1 MSTELKKT
9 ESGLVQKSD
18 FNSLMGRLYNLDKCL
33 LLDTSYSMT
42 TIVEYQDNQPV
53 RAIDN
58 LRTLAEQ
65 FKHLRKFSFNSTVQ
79 EVGSWIPEPTGGTD
93 LAGAF
98 DYLKQQG
105 CKQIVLMTDGMPDNE
120 YESLLKA
127 EGLHINIYYIGY
139 GQVPDFLLQL
149 AKQSG
154 GSVGNSLL
162 TSDNLTQIGQTI
174 AGYLEGGQTDESKI
188 CL

>member
-18 FNSLMGRLYNLDKCL
+18 FNSLMGKLYNLNKAL
-33 LLDTSYSMT
+33 LLDTSYSMNA
-42 TIVEYQDNQPV
+42 IVEYQDSQPV

-127 EGLHINIYYIGY
+127 EGLHINIYYIGS

>member
-18 FNSLMGRLYNLDKCL
+18 FNSLMGRLYNLDKAL

-42 TIVEYQDNQPV
+42 ATVEYQDGQPV
-53 RAIDN
+53 KAIDN
-58 LRTLAEQ
+58 LRTLTEQ
-65 FKHLRKFSFNSTVQ
+65 FKHIRKFSFDSRVQ
-79 EVGSWIPEPTGGTD
+79 EIGNWIPEPTGGTD

-98 DYLKQQG
+98 NYLKQQG
-105 CKQIVLMTDGMPDNE
+105 CRQIVLMTDGCPDNE
-120 YESLLKA
+120 ESALTA
-127 EGLHINIYYIGY
+127 AIGLHIDIYYIGS
-139 GQVPDFLLQL
+139 GSTPDFLNRL

-154 GSVGNSLL
+154 GSVGSSLL

-174 AGYLEGGQTDESKI
+174 AGYLEGGQTDE
-188 CL
+188 